1 MSKTWSKWN
10 KALFCG
16 LLIGA
21 LGPTVH
27 AQTGCS
33 IDSRNQ
39 HNVALPMIGDGVM
52 SEALAADIRRGFD
65 LASVQYDSSLGEQVL
80 RKAQMQAEAEHNKCA
95 EALALFGQGQAA
107 RTTQLDQAL
116 PLFRR
121 AQVLLLEVGTPLA
134 HAQVHERI
142 LTTQHLLGDDA
153 PLKSEGPA
161 VIEELHDAGDEAA
174 VIMEKSMALQYSGGA
189 PKQDEQKQLLEQLKT
204 VQSANVVA
212 VRGFVE
218 WEVGSAMR
226 RTGRFGEIL
235 PYFKAA
241 LADFAACDC
250 EPGTRVAV
258 LLNFAAAA
266 DAGSD
271 AAAVLDYAQQADAI
285 VRKYHFETLRPQVLR
300 LLAAGYAHQGDFARA
315 IETNETALR
324 IARERKILVSV
335 PTIGIELADDYGRA
349 GDPLKGLAM
358 LRETSPEH
366 PTAAQVC
373 ELQSERMTL
382 ESHAKQYAE
391 GEADGQKIFAGCKEI
406 IQPSVLSTL
415 NAEYAEME
423 MKQDRWEASLP
434 YARESVRI
442 IDTQRLRAEPT
453 DRALRAFNEQKMPAY
468 DALVEALVHLDKPE
482 EALLASEQFRARAFV
497 DLAGSRGAGGPQGAG
512 PRGAANLPSE
522 VHAFALT
529 ADDIRGVLEKQHST
543 LVSYWLNKDGR
554 LTTWVVTPG
563 KPVFQSQ
570 QAVDP
575 VQLAALVKA
584 TLPGEAVGARR
595 GAQVATRGGADQNL
609 ALTSRKPWRDLYN
622 VLIAPIA
629 AQLPQEPGSLLTVV
643 PQGELFRLSFPAL
656 IDPQGRYLVE
666 RYALHTVPSAG
677 VLQVTAKN
685 DRAAAALPA
694 SYVLLANPA
703 SYPQVDGRT
712 LPPLPGTAGEVR
724 GISQRL
730 GDKSVTLLEGRQA
743 GIETLTQ
750 SLPKAT
756 VLHFATHAVVSDDA
770 PLTSFLALDRGQRGG
785 LLTAAAVYGLHMNAS
800 LVVLSA
806 CSTGRGQVSGDGV
819 AGLSRAF
826 FYAGAASLVTTLWDV
841 VDEPTAQLMPR
852 FYSGLAKGETRSTA
866 LRKAQLGLIDDLR
879 KHRVKVKTLTGT
891 EISLPERPTYWA
903 AFSLSGQP

>member
-1 MSKTWSKWN
+1 MSKTWLNLN
-10 KALFCG
+10 KALLCG
-16 LLIGA
+16 LLVAAIRPNGQ
-21 LGPTVH
+21 

-33 IDSRNQ
+33 IDARNQ
-39 HNVALPMIGDGVM
+39 HNVALPEIGKDAM
-52 SEALAADIRRGFD
+52 SESLAADIRRGFD
-65 LASVQYDSSLGEQVL
+65 LVSVQYDGSLGEQVL
-80 RKAQMQAEAEHNKCA
+80 RKAQAQAEAEHNKCA
-95 EALALFGQGQAA
+95 EALALFGLGQAA
-107 RTTQLDQAL
+107 RSTQLDQAL
-116 PLFRR
+116 PLFRK
-121 AQVLLLEVGTPLA
+121 AQALLQEVGTPMA
-134 HAQVHERI
+134 QAQVHERI
-142 LTTQHLLGDDA
+142 LTTQHLMGDDA
-153 PLKSEGPA
+153 PLRSEGPA
-161 VIEELHDAGDEAA
+161 LIKEFHDAGDEAA
-174 VIMEKSMALQYSGGA
+174 VIMEKSLALQYAGGGQK
-189 PKQDEQKQLLEQLKT
+189 PDEQKQLLEHLKT
-204 VQSANVVA
+204 VQSANAVA

-218 WEVGSAMR
+218 WEVGSALR

-250 EPGTRVAV
+250 EPGTRAAV
-258 LLNFAAAA
+258 LLSFAAAA
-266 DAGSD
+266 DSGSD
-271 AAAVLDYAQQADAI
+271 AAAVLDNAQQADAI
-285 VRKYHFETLRPQVLR
+285 YRKYHFETLRPQALR
-300 LLAAGYAHQGDFARA
+300 LMAAGYAHQGDFARA

-324 IARERKILVSV
+324 IARERRMLVFL
-335 PTIGIELADDYGRA
+335 PTIGNELADDYGRA
-349 GDPLKGLAM
+349 GDPMKGLAL

-366 PTAAQVC
+366 PTPQQLC
-373 ELQSERMTL
+373 DLQAERMML
-382 ESHAKQYAE
+382 ESWAKQYVE

-406 IQPSVLSTL
+406 IQPSTLAAL

-453 DRALRAFNEQKMPAY
+453 DRALRAFNELRVPSY
-468 DALVEALVHLDKPE
+468 DALVQALAHLDRPE

-497 DLAGSRGAGGPQGAG
+497 DLASSRGVGGPPGG

-529 ADDIRGVLEKQHST
+529 ADDIRGVLEKQHAT

-554 LTTWVVTPG
+554 LTTWVMTPG
-563 KPVFQSQ
+563 KPVFQNQ
-570 QAVDP
+570 QTVSP
-575 VQLAALVKA
+575 VQLASLVKA
-584 TLPGEAVGARR
+584 TLPGEATGARGGR
-595 GAQVATRGGADQNL
+595 VATRGGPDQSM
-609 ALTSRKPWRDLYN
+609 AVPSRKPWRDLYN
-622 VLIAPIA
+622 LLIAPIA

-643 PQGELFRLSFPAL
+643 PQGALFQLSFPAL
-656 IDPQGRYLVE
+656 IDPQGRYLLE

-694 SYVLLANPA
+694 SYLLLANPA

-712 LPPLPGTAGEVR
+712 LPPLPGTAAEVR
-724 GISQRL
+724 GISQQL

-852 FYSGLAKGETRSTA
+852 FYAGLAKGETRSAA
-866 LRKAQLGLIDDLR
+866 LREAQLALIGDLR
-879 KHRVKVKTLTGT
+879 QHRVKVKTLAGT
-891 EISLPERPTYWA
+891 QTSLSERPAYWA

>member
-1 MSKTWSKWN
+1 MSKTGLNWN
-10 KALFCG
+10 RALLCG
-16 LLIGA
+16 LLAGA
-21 LGPTVH
+21 FGPLAN
-27 AQTGCS
+27 AQSGCS
-33 IDSRNQ
+33 IDARNQ
-39 HNVALPMIGDGVM
+39 RNVALPVIGDGVM
-52 SEALAADIRRGFD
+52 SEALAGDIRRGFD
-65 LASVQYDSSLGEQVL
+65 LVSIQYDSTLGEQVL
-80 RKAQMQAEAEHNKCA
+80 RKAQTQAESEHNKCA

-107 RTTQLDQAL
+107 RTTQLDRAL
-116 PLFRR
+116 PLFQQ
-121 AQVLLLEVGTPLA
+121 AQALLLEVGTPIA
-134 HAQVHERI
+134 QAQVHERI
-142 LTTQHLLGDDA
+142 LMTQHLLGNDA

-161 VIEELHDAGDEAA
+161 VIQEFQDAGDEAA
-174 VIMEKSMALQYSGGA
+174 VILEKSLALQYSGGA
-189 PKQDEQKQLLEQLKT
+189 PKPNEQKQLLEQLKT
-204 VQSANVVA
+204 VQSPNMVA
-212 VRGFVE
+212 VRGYVE
-218 WEVGSAMR
+218 WETGSAMR
-226 RTGRFGEIL
+226 RTGSYGEIL
-235 PYFKAA
+235 PYFKAS

-250 EPGTRVAV
+250 EPGTRAAV
-258 LLNFAAAA
+258 LLTFAAAS

-285 VRKYHFETLRPQVLR
+285 YRKYHLETQRPQALR
-300 LLAAGYAHQGDFARA
+300 LIAAGYAHQGDLPRA

-324 IARERKILVSV
+324 MAREHRMLVSI
-335 PTIGIELADDYGRA
+335 PTIGIELADDYSRA
-349 GDPLKGLAM
+349 GDPMKGLAL
-358 LRETSPEH
+358 LRETTPEH
-366 PTAAQVC
+366 PTPSQLCDMQA
-373 ELQSERMTL
+373 ERMML
-382 ESHAKQYAE
+382 ESHAKLYVE
-391 GEADGQKIFAGCKEI
+391 GEADGQKIFAGCKDI
-406 IQPSVLSTL
+406 IQPSTLSAL

-423 MKQDRWEASLP
+423 MRQDRWEASLP

-453 DRALRAFNEQKMPAY
+453 DRALRAFNEQKLPAY
-468 DALVEALVHLDKPE
+468 NALVEALVHLNKPE
-482 EALLASEQFRARAFV
+482 DALLASEQFRARAFV
-497 DLAGSRGAGGPQGAG
+497 DLASSRGAGRPPGA
-512 PRGAANLPSE
+512 PRGGASLPSE

-529 ADDIRGVLEKQHST
+529 ADDIRDVLEKQHST

-554 LTTWVVTPG
+554 LTTWVMAPG

-570 QAVDP
+570 QTVNP

-584 TLPGEAVGARR
+584 TLPGEATGARGGR
-595 GAQVATRGGADQNL
+595 VATRGGPDQSL
-609 ALTSRKPWRDLYN
+609 AVSSRKPWRDLYN
-622 VLIAPIA
+622 LLIAPIA
-629 AQLPQEPGSLLTVV
+629 AQLPQEPGSLLTLV

-685 DRAAAALPA
+685 DIAAAGLPA
-694 SYVLLANPA
+694 SYLLLANPA
-703 SYPQVDGRT
+703 SYPQVDGHA
-712 LPPLPGTAGEVR
+712 LPPLPGTAAEVR

-730 GDKSVTLLEGRQA
+730 GDKTVTLLEGRQA

-785 LLTAAAVYGLHMNAS
+785 LLTAAAVYGMHMNAS

-852 FYSGLAKGETRSTA
+852 FYAGLAKGETRSAA
-866 LRKAQLGLIDDLR
+866 LREAQLTLIGDLR
-879 KHRVKVKTLTGT
+879 QHRVKVKTLTGT
-891 EISLPERPTYWA
+891 SASLPERPAYWA

>member
-1 MSKTWSKWN
+1 MSKTCLNLN
-10 KALFCG
+10 KALLCG
-16 LLIGA
+16 LLVAAFRPDGQ
-21 LGPTVH
+21 
-27 AQTGCS
+27 AQTGCG
-33 IDSRNQ
+33 IDARNQ
-39 HNVALPMIGDGVM
+39 HNVALPVIGKDVM
-52 SEALAADIRRGFD
+52 DDALAADIRRGFD
-65 LASVQYDSSLGEQVL
+65 LVSVQYDGSLGEQVL
-80 RKAQMQAEAEHNKCA
+80 RKAQTQAEVEHNKCA

-107 RTTQLDQAL
+107 RSTQLDRAL
-116 PLFRR
+116 PLFRK
-121 AQVLLLEVGTPLA
+121 AQVLLQEVGTPMA
-134 HAQVHERI
+134 QAQVHERI
-142 LTTQHLLGDDA
+142 LTTQHLMGDDV

-161 VIEELHDAGDEAA
+161 LIKEFHDAGDEAA
-174 VIMEKSMALQYSGGA
+174 VIMEQSLALQYSGGGQK
-189 PKQDEQKQLLEQLKT
+189 PDEQKQLLEQLKT
-204 VQSANVVA
+204 VQTANVVA

-218 WEVGSAMR
+218 WEVGSALR

-250 EPGTRVAV
+250 EPGTRAAV
-258 LLNFAAAA
+258 LLTFAAAA
-266 DAGSD
+266 DSASD
-271 AAAVLDYAQQADAI
+271 AATVLDNAQQADAI
-285 VRKYHFETLRPQVLR
+285 YRKYHFETLRPQALR
-300 LLAAGYAHQGDFARA
+300 LMAAGYAHQGDFARA

-324 IARERKILVSV
+324 IARERRMLIFL
-335 PTIGIELADDYGRA
+335 PTIGNELADDYGRA

-366 PTAAQVC
+366 PTPAQLC
-373 ELQSERMTL
+373 DLQAERMML
-382 ESHAKQYAE
+382 ESRAKQYVE

-406 IQPSVLSTL
+406 IQPSTLAAL

-453 DRALRAFNEQKMPAY
+453 DRALRAFNELRVPSY

-497 DLAGSRGAGGPQGAG
+497 DLASSRGAGGPPGG
-512 PRGAANLPSE
+512 GSRGAANLPSE

-554 LTTWVVTPG
+554 LTTWVMTPG

-570 QAVDP
+570 QTVDP

-584 TLPGEAVGARR
+584 TLPGEATGARR
-595 GAQVATRGGADQNL
+595 GVQVATRGGGDQTL

-622 VLIAPIA
+622 LLIAPIA
-629 AQLPQEPGSLLTVV
+629 AHLPQEPGSLLTVV

-677 VLQVTAKN
+677 VLQVTVKN
-685 DRAAAALPA
+685 DLAAAALPA
-694 SYVLLANPA
+694 SYLLLANPA
-703 SYPQVDGRT
+703 SYPQVDGRP
-712 LPPLPGTAGEVR
+712 LPPLPGTAAEVR

-852 FYSGLAKGETRSTA
+852 FYAGLAKGETRSMA
-866 LRKAQLGLIDDLR
+866 LREAQLALIGDLR
-879 KHRVKVKTLTGT
+879 RHRVKVKTLAGT
-891 EISLPERPTYWA
+891 QTSLPERPAYWA